1 MQITIIPIVIFGLA
15 LAPSG
20 SPRPEEIVDK
30 AIKAHG
36 GVAELKKLQNTT
48 QKIKG
53 TIQAMGLEIPF
64 SGDLIIAGENRVR
77 VDIEIDVNGMKIQVI
92 NIINKDKGWAKVAGK
107 TMDLDKDKI
116 TEARESGHLGT
127 ITSLAPLKD
136 KAYTISLVGE
146 DKVGETP
153 AQVVRV
159 SHKDRRDV
167 NLFFD
172 KKTHL
177 LLKTEA
183 RSQR

>member
-1 MQITIIPIVIFGLA
+1 M
-15 LAPSG
+15 
-20 SPRPEEIVDK
+20 
-30 AIKAHG
+30 
-36 GVAELKKLQNTT
+36 
-48 QKIKG
+48 
-53 TIQAMGLEIPF
+53 
-64 SGDLIIAGENRVR
+64 
-77 VDIEIDVNGMKIQVI
+77 
-92 NIINKDKGWAKVAGK
+92 
-107 TMDLDKDKI
+107 
-116 TEARESGHLGT
+116 
-127 ITSLAPLKD
+127 KD

-183 RSQR
+183 RAKDDTGQEVNEERFYSDYNDKGLKQPKKMTIKRDGKTYMEAEILELKVDQKFDDSSFEKP